1 MEYKG
6 YQIDPDILDLLIE
19 KVIGTSG
26 NCDRSNKVQLRIVLH
41 ANVIKLLEV

>member
-6 YQIDPDILDLLIE
+6 YQIDPDILDLLFE

-26 NCDRSNKVQLRIVLH
+26 NYDRSNKVLLRIVLH